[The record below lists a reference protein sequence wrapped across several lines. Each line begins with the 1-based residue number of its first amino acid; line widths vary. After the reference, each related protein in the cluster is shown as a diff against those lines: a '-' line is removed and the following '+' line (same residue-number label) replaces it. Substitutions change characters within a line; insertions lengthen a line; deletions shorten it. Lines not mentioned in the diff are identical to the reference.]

1 MRKLFWIGLVLLG
14 VGCQHIERP
23 ERPDDLIPRD
33 KMINI
38 LTDLYINNAARSV
51 NVRVLRN
58 KGIVLDSLLYEKY
71 DIDSLQFTRSN
82 AFYTS
87 DLDNYNSMYEEIEA
101 RLVAMKG
108 ELDSIA
114 RSNNASKAERDSI
127 TRAQRINQASGQRQL
142 IESERSEVDQDSLE

>member
-1 MRKLFWIGLVLLG
+1 MRKFLWLGLIVIGL
-14 VGCQHIERP
+14 GCQHIERP
-23 ERPDDLIPRD
+23 ERPEDLIPQD
-33 KMINI
+33 KMVNI

-58 KGIVLDSLLYEKY
+58 NGIVLDSLLYTKY
-71 DIDSLQFTRSN
+71 DIDSLQFARSN

-87 DLDNYNSMYEEIEA
+87 DLDNYNNMFAEIEE

-114 RSNNASKAERDSI
+114 RSNNATKAQRDSI
-127 TRAQRINQASGQRQL
+127 TRAQRINQARGQRQL
-142 IESERSEVDQDSLE
+142 IDSEQSEVGQDSLE